1 MPLLPTTPTFAVIT
15 GGLATIPRGSEGWSL
30 VVQSG
35 AAWVGAVGPFV
46 PPYSDHSEG
55 KTAVDITVL
64 CSGAGHKTVL
74 RWNAPIINNG
84 S

>member
-1 MPLLPTTPTFAVIT
+1 MTSIPTTPTFAVVT
-15 GGLATIPRGSEGWSL
+15 GGYATIPRGSEGWSL

-35 AAWVGAVGPFV
+35 AAWIGSVGPLI
-46 PPYSDHSEG
+46 PPYSDYSEA
-55 KTAVDITVL
+55 KTATDITVL

-74 RWNAPIINNG
+74 RWNAPVVNNG